1 MATVSEQR
9 LYQILLAPIVSEK
22 STRLADKNRQV
33 AFEVRTDA
41 NKQEVKAAVEKAFE
55 VEVKSVQIVN
65 VRGKIKRFGRTPG
78 QRRNWKKAYVRLKE
92 GFDIDFM
99 GAEG

>member
-1 MATVSEQR
+1 MAAVNEQR

-55 VEVKSVQIVN
+55 VEVESVQIVN

-92 GFDIDFM
+92 GFDIDFA
-99 GAEG
+99 GAQ

>member
-55 VEVKSVQIVN
+55 VEVESVQIVN

-92 GFDIDFM
+92 GFDIDFA
-99 GAEG
+99 GAQ